1 MEQEVDKIIASAF
14 IVTLAIYISM
24 LYIIYST
31 KKDLHLRS
39 FYFIINNIYNKN
51 LPIKA
56 SFEQFSLDYEKF
68 CQESKKIKFTNIL
81 DLIETMIYYCDSRTD
96 KFFER
101 FLKVNKK
108 EEIRN
113 FLMELYNYVKKESPF
128 LSAPPKE
135 ASLMKT
141 IKEAIAVNDSVLGIN
156 TLMQLSTE
164 IEAKE
169 KLIQKQRYLN
179 KLSMIVSVTG
189 VILTILFG
197 IMSIVKW

>member
-1 MEQEVDKIIASAF
+1 MEQEINNIIEF
-14 IVTLAIYISM
+14 IFVVILAIYFSM
-24 LYIIYST
+24 FYIIYST

-51 LPIKA
+51 LPVKE
-56 SFEQFSLDYEKF
+56 SFEQFNLDYEKF

-113 FLMELYNYVKKESPF
+113 FLMELYNYIKKESPF

-141 IKEAIAVNDSVLGIN
+141 LKEAIVINDSVLGIN

-164 IEAKE
+164 IESKE
-169 KLIQKQRYLN
+169 KLMQKQRYLN

-189 VILTILFG
+189 VISTILFG
-197 IMSIVKW
+197 IISIVK